1 MKEPDGMETQLAQ
14 QCSANDEPKIELSV
28 SSLQPISANS
38 PRPHIGG
45 KFIFVGEEKF
55 WIKGVSYGAFKPDEQ
70 GNEYRD
76 EDKIDNDFAL
86 MAANGINTV
95 RIPHTMPPRSLLD
108 IAQKHG
114 LRVMVGLS
122 AEQYAGYLV
131 DKKKDAPDVVAL
143 IKNKVREVAGHPALL
158 CYAVGNEIQAS
169 LVRWIGRKRVERYI
183 RSIYKAIKDV
193 DPQGLVTYVNY
204 PTTEYLDL
212 SFLDLLAFNVY
223 LESEDRLAAYL
234 QRLQN
239 LAGERPLLM
248 SEVGLDCLRNG
259 EDEQARSL
267 DWQIRTA
274 FAEGC
279 VGIVVFSWTDEWYRA
294 EAEVEDWAFGLTNR
308 EREAKPGLL
317 AVTHAFA
324 EAPFPVDTSWP
335 KVSVVVCSYNGSATI
350 RDTMEGLKRL
360 DYPDYEVIVVND
372 GSTDN
377 TPAIAG
383 EYDFTLI
390 NTENHGLSNARN
402 TGWQNASGEIIA
414 YIDDDAY
421 PDPHWLQYLAYRFK
435 TNDFVGVGGPNLAPP
450 GDGPIAECVYNAP
463 GGPVQ
468 VLLTDIEAEH
478 IPGCN
483 MAFKREALEAI
494 DGFDGRYRAAGDDVD
509 LCWRLQEQGWTIG
522 FHCAAMDWH
531 HRRNSIKMYWNQQK
545 GYGKAEA
552 LLEEKWPEKYN
563 ALGHTTWG
571 GRLYGAG
578 FTLPLGRRQRVYGG
592 EMGSAPFQSIYEQAP
607 ATIWSLP
614 LMPEWYLLIGLLG
627 ILSLLGPLW
636 QPMQWVFP
644 IFLLA
649 LAIPIIQAGTSA
661 SRANFLRNS
670 ELSSAQKCK
679 RWLLT
684 TAMHIMQPVARLRG
698 RLEHG
703 LTIWRQRGD
712 ITLVFPRPRDFA
724 VWTEQWEQPD
734 ARPHQ
739 FTAHL
744 QSACRKFSYGGSY
757 DDWDI
762 QVSGGLLG
770 GARML
775 MAVEDHGGGAHYIR
789 IRLWPKLQFWS
800 AFSVVLFLCLA
811 VLAASQP
818 AWWAAI
824 VLGIIGLGLLLRG
837 SQECAFGLGA
847 LNQACEQFKMQVTGD
862 DE

>member
-1 MKEPDGMETQLAQ
+1 MENQGALQQSAYVEPEEEASLPTL
-14 QCSANDEPKIELSV
+14 EPITN
-28 SSLQPISANS
+28 QT
-38 PRPHIGG
+38 PRPRIGG
-45 KFIFVGEEKF
+45 KFLFVGNEKF
-55 WIKGVSYGAFKPDEQ
+55 WVKGVSYGAFRPDEE
-70 GNEYRD
+70 GNEYT
-76 EDKIDNDFAL
+76 DNEKLERDFAQ
-86 MAANGINTV
+86 MAASGVNTV

-108 IAQKHG
+108 IAAKHG

-131 DKKKDAPDVVAL
+131 DKKADAPDVVEL
-143 IKNKVREVAGHPALL
+143 VRNKVREVAGHPALL

-169 LVRWIGRKRVERYI
+169 LVRWIGRKKVERYI
-183 RSIYKAIKDV
+183 RSIYKAIKSV

-223 LESEDRLAAYL
+223 LESEDKLAAYL
-234 QRLQN
+234 QKLQN
-239 LAGERPLLM
+239 LACDRPLLM

-259 EDEQARSL
+259 EEEQARSL

-308 EREAKPGLL
+308 DRVAKPGLH
-317 AVTHAFA
+317 AVSRAFE
-324 EAPFPVDTSWP
+324 EAPFPAQMDWP
-335 KVSVVVCSYNGSATI
+335 MVTVVVCSYNGAATI
-350 RDTMEGLKRL
+350 RDTMEGFKTL

-372 GSTDN
+372 GSTDD
-377 TPAIAG
+377 TAKIVG
-383 EYDFTLI
+383 EYDVKLI
-390 NTENHGLSNARN
+390 STENRGLSNARN
-402 TGWQNASGEIIA
+402 TGWQNAAGEIIA

-421 PDPHWLQYLAYRFK
+421 PDPHWLQYLAYRFM

-494 DGFDGRYRAAGDDVD
+494 EGFDGRYRAAGDDVD
-509 LCWRLQEQGWTIG
+509 VCWRLQAKGWKIG
-522 FHCAAMDWH
+522 FHAAAMDWH
-531 HRRNSIKMYWNQQK
+531 HRRNSIEMYWNQQK

-563 ALGHTTWG
+563 TLGHTTWG
-571 GRLYGAG
+571 GRMYGAG

-592 EMGSAPFQSIYEQAP
+592 LMGGAPFQSIYEMAP

-614 LMPEWYLLIGLLG
+614 LMPEWYLLVGFLG

-636 QPMQWVFP
+636 PPMLWILPVF
-644 IFLLA
+644 LA
-649 LAIPIIQAGTSA
+649 SVAIPVIQAGISA
-661 SRANFLRNS
+661 SRATFLRDPA
-670 ELSSAQKCK
+670 LSREQKLK
-679 RWLLT
+679 QWFLT
-684 TAMHIMQPVARLRG
+684 TAMHLTQPLARLKG
-698 RLEHG
+698 RVDHG
-703 LTIWRQRGD
+703 LTIWRRGGD
-712 ITLVFPRPRDFA
+712 ALLLLPWPKSFA
-724 VWTEQWEQPD
+724 IWTEKWEDPGN
-734 ARPHQ
+734 RPFQ
-739 FTAHL
+739 FTSEL
-744 QSACRKFSYGGSY
+744 ERKGCVFEYGGDF

-762 QVSGGLLG
+762 EVSGGLLG
-770 GARML
+770 GARMM

-789 IRLWPKLQFWS
+789 VRFWPKLRT
-800 AFSVVLFLCLA
+800 SVFFISGLLLLLSLFAALDQAWLATCVLAISGLA
-811 VLAASQP
+811 VLIRSIRECASAQ
-818 AWWAAI
+818 
-824 VLGIIGLGLLLRG
+824 GLLAVTFER
-837 SQECAFGLGA
+837 
-847 LNQACEQFKMQVTGD
+847 FKATLLVD
-862 DE
+862 PE